1 MELITTTAGYEMLL
15 RWGHFLA
22 GITWIGLLYYFN
34 FIQGEYFKQADAAA
48 KSDVILKLVPRALG
62 YFRWGAVATLLTGLG
77 IMGLRGAGQSLDIY
91 VGALLAIMMFSNVW
105 LIIWPNQKI
114 VIASTNQAANGGQ
127 ALPEAASAAAAA
139 GLASRTNTLF
149 SIPMLYFMGAS
160 SHFPHPFY
168 FPAFLVALLLI
179 LVLEFNAA
187 YPMIKNMGFV
197 SKLPAGGRMGLM
209 ASVSGVIHA
218 GLGLTAVLFAAV
230 HFIK

>member
-1 MELITTTAGYEMLL
+1 MELVTTTAGYEMLL

-34 FIQGEYFKQADAAA
+34 FVQGEYFKEAEAAA
-48 KSDVILKLVPRALG
+48 KSDAIQKLVPRALWW
-62 YFRWGAVATLLTGLG
+62 FRWGAVVTLLTGLG

-91 VGALLAIMMFSNVW
+91 VGALLAILMFTNVW

-114 VIASTNQAANGGQ
+114 VIASATQVANGGQ
-127 ALPEAASAAAAA
+127 ALSEAASALAAA

-160 SHFPHPFY
+160 THFPHSFS
-168 FPAFLVALLLI
+168 FVAFLAAAIVILAL
-179 LVLEFNAA
+179 EYNGA
-187 YPMIKNMGFV
+187 YPMLKNAGFL
-197 SKLPAGGRMGLM
+197 SKLPAAGKMGPIT
-209 ASVSGVIHA
+209 SVSGVIHS
-218 GLGLTAVLFAAV
+218 GLGLTAVLFLIV